1 MNFKL
6 NVKIIQTLYKKG
18 FKGKRSFRFVNLLFE
33 TIKKEDI
40 LVDNLFLRTVED
52 DLKKL
57 KMDIIELVSL
67 SRNIRNLFLEKLY
80 SIILHLS
87 K

>member
-18 FKGKRSFRFVNLLFE
+18 FKIRQSFRFVNLLFE
-33 TIKKEDI
+33 TIKKEDV
-40 LVDNLFLRTVED
+40 LVDMLFLKTVED
-52 DLKKL
+52 DLKRL

-67 SRNIRNLFLEKLY
+67 FKKMTNFLKRFT
-80 SIILHLS
+80 
-87 K
+87 

>member
-67 SRNIRNLFLEKLY
+67 FRNIRNLFLEKLY